1 MELKG
6 KIGVIACAGMD
17 KAVGSVACL
26 SAFKVCENLR
36 PDETELIC
44 LPPFLTGVSPYPE
57 LVKNLPIIAIDGC
70 AQRCST
76 KLIVKNGGK
85 IKGRILVSDISK
97 KQNLTLGPASNIG
110 ANGVKLAEIV
120 AQEIVNIID
129 KVGES

>member
-6 KIGVIACAGMD
+6 KIGVVACAGMD

-36 PDETELIC
+36 PDKTELIC
-44 LPPFLTGVSPYPE
+44 LPPMLTGVSPYPE
-57 LVKNLPIIAIDGC
+57 LAKNLPIIAIDGC

-85 IKGRILVSDISK
+85 IKGRVLISDISK

-110 ANGVKLAEIV
+110 ADGEKLAEIV
-120 AQEIVNIID
+120 AQEIANMID

>member
-1 MELKG
+1 MEVKR
-6 KIGVIACAGMD
+6 KIGVVACAGMD
-17 KAVGSVACL
+17 KAVGSVAGL
-26 SAFKVCENLR
+26 SAFKVCENMR
-36 PDETELIC
+36 PDKTELIC

-110 ANGVKLAEIV
+110 ADGEKLAEIV
-120 AQEIVNIID
+120 AQEIVNLID
-129 KVGES
+129 KIGES